1 MKTNKEENALGSELS
16 KARHNGIVSYLKFLA
31 TGMVFICHAWIYSK
45 DAFGLELQPNWQ
57 IFLKTPAWGGMDILY
72 TRRIL
77 IRKRIPYRQ
86 EI

>member
-1 MKTNKEENALGSELS
+1 MKIKWEESALGSEVS

-31 TGMVFICHAWIYSK
+31 TGMVFVCHAWIYSK

-57 IFLKTPAWGGMDILY
+57 MLLKTPAWGGGMDIFY

-77 IRKRIPYRQ
+77 IGKRIPYR
-86 EI
+86 